1 MANIGATTAFYKVE
15 TSLTRAN
22 NEVSKSMERLATGK
36 ANANAG
42 DRSSYA
48 AMADTF
54 RLDYVGTKA
63 GIKGASVV
71 MGYLETGMRVL
82 DSAAAL
88 LSRLQELAVL
98 GANDTNSVSDH
109 EAINMEA
116 EAIAQE
122 FNRLMTSATYKGK
135 NIFVDTAGSE
145 YVSMGGR
152 NAEMTFGI
160 GKMDYSA
167 VFGATRTI
175 DAGLPNAGQLM
186 NLTSMPSD
194 AVVGPT
200 FSTTSLK
207 AGKIYE
213 ITVLPA
219 NATDLTAFQNKLIA
233 AGATT
238 LQSAAE
244 VKVGSTF
251 TVTKA
256 TDLDMKLPSG
266 TAQMTTLKKGETYKV
281 TAVVNEGGGYA
292 NTKADIDKIIA
303 QSSGV
308 VNTGGSN
315 NAATDNLDL
324 VANAEFTVDGTADI
338 TGLSG
343 GVYTFQRITPDTG
356 NGDAD
361 GSGVYAEFRQIDA
374 SKITRNIEAVQKLI
388 NTGRVQAGSQYAA
401 LESAVNYTT
410 DLTAQYELGYNTVND
425 VNFSMETAHLAK
437 NQILQQAATAML
449 AQANQGQ
456 QGLLQLIQ
464 G

>member
-63 GIKGASVV
+63 GIKGASVA

-82 DSAAAL
+82 DAGAAL
-88 LSRLQELAVL
+88 LARLQELAVL
-98 GANDTNSVSDH
+98 GANDTNSTSDH
-109 EAINMEA
+109 EAINLEA

-200 FSTTSLK
+200 SVMTTLT

-213 ITVLPA
+213 ITKLPTKA
-219 NATDLTAFQNKLIA
+219 EELVAYKA
-233 AGATT
+233 ALLKSGNTSLA
-238 LQSAAE
+238 LDSE
-244 VKVGSTF
+244 IKIGSTF
-251 TVTKA
+251 KVISA
-256 TDLDMKLPSG
+256 TDIHLY
-266 TAQMTTLKKGETYKV
+266 THQC
-281 TAVVNEGGGYA
+281 
-292 NTKADIDKIIA
+292 
-303 QSSGV
+303 
-308 VNTGGSN
+308 
-315 NAATDNLDL
+315 DNM
-324 VANAEFTVDGTADI
+324 A
-338 TGLSG
+338 
-343 GVYTFQRITPDTG
+343 YT
-356 NGDAD
+356 N
-361 GSGVYAEFRQIDA
+361 
-374 SKITRNIEAVQKLI
+374 
-388 NTGRVQAGSQYAA
+388 
-401 LESAVNYTT
+401 
-410 DLTAQYELGYNTVND
+410 
-425 VNFSMETAHLAK
+425 
-437 NQILQQAATAML
+437 
-449 AQANQGQ
+449 
-456 QGLLQLIQ
+456 
-464 G
+464 